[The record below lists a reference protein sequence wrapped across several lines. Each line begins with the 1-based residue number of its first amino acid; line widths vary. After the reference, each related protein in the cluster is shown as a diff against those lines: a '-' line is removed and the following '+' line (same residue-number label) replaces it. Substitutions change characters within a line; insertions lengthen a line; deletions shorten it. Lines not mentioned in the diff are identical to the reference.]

1 MLTVCINVKFRLRLR
16 PLLVNVAIPYL
27 HNIGCSVCTGLLHS
41 VVRPSH
47 MLNPVHIFT
56 VWYVMHN
63 YNRLHIST

>member
-1 MLTVCINVKFRLRLR
+1 MSTVCVDVEFRLSLR

-27 HNIGCSVCTGLLHS
+27 HNQGCIVRTCLLHS

-63 YNRLHIST
+63 YNKLHIIT